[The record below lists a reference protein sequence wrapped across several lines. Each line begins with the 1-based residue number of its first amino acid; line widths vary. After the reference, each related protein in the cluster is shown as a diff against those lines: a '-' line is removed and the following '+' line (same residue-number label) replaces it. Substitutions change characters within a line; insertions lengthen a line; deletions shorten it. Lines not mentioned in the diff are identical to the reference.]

1 MNNKTIAI
9 IAIAAVGIML
19 VATSS
24 MTTID
29 HAVFAYKHKH
39 KHHHHHGNN
48 NKQSQA
54 AAQANVC
61 GNGTMPLKIFCQALS
76 NQIQGDGNA
85 VNVIGVQ
92 PSS

>member
-9 IAIAAVGIML
+9 MAIAAIGVML
-19 VATSS
+19 IATSS
-24 MTTID
+24 LTTID
-29 HAVFAYKHKH
+29 HAAFAKKHR
-39 KHHHHHGNN
+39 HHHHNGNN
-48 NKQSQA
+48 NTQSQA

-61 GNGTMPLKIFCQALS
+61 GNGTLPMKVFCQALS

-92 PSS
+92 PS

>member
-1 MNNKTIAI
+1 M
-9 IAIAAVGIML
+9 AIAAIGVML
-19 VATSS
+19 IATSS
-24 MTTID
+24 LTTID
-29 HAVFAYKHKH
+29 HAAFAKKHR
-39 KHHHHHGNN
+39 HHHHGNN

-61 GNGTMPLKIFCQALS
+61 GNGTLPMKVFCQALS

-92 PSS
+92 PS

>member
-9 IAIAAVGIML
+9 MAIAAIGVML
-19 VATSS
+19 IATSS
-24 MTTID
+24 LTTID
-29 HAVFAYKHKH
+29 HAAFAKKHR
-39 KHHHHHGNN
+39 HHHHNGNN

-61 GNGTMPLKIFCQALS
+61 GNGTLPMKVFCQALS

-92 PSS
+92 PS

>member
-9 IAIAAVGIML
+9 MAIAAIGVML
-19 VATSS
+19 IATASL
-24 MTTID
+24 TTID
-29 HAVFAYKHKH
+29 HAVFAKKHR
-39 KHHHHHGNN
+39 HHHHGNN

-61 GNGTMPLKIFCQALS
+61 GDGTLPMKVFCQALS
-76 NQIQGDGNA
+76 SQIQGDGNA

-92 PSS
+92 PS

>member
-9 IAIAAVGIML
+9 LAIAAIGVML
-19 VATSS
+19 VATSA

-29 HAVFAYKHKH
+29 HAAFAKKHR
-39 KHHHHHGNN
+39 HHHHHGNNN

-61 GNGTMPLKIFCQALS
+61 GNGTLPMKVFCQALS

>member
-1 MNNKTIAI
+1 M
-9 IAIAAVGIML
+9 AIAAIGVML
-19 VATSS
+19 IATSS
-24 MTTID
+24 LTTID
-29 HAVFAYKHKH
+29 HAAFAKKHR
-39 KHHHHHGNN
+39 HHHHNGNN

-61 GNGTMPLKIFCQALS
+61 GNGPLPMKVVCQALS

-92 PSS
+92 PS

>member
-1 MNNKTIAI
+1 M
-9 IAIAAVGIML
+9 AIAAIGVML
-19 VATSS
+19 IATSS
-24 MTTID
+24 LTTID
-29 HAVFAYKHKH
+29 HAAFAKKHR
-39 KHHHHHGNN
+39 HHHHNGNN

-61 GNGTMPLKIFCQALS
+61 GNGTLPMKVFCQALS

-92 PSS
+92 PS

>member
-9 IAIAAVGIML
+9 IAIAALGVML
-19 VATSS
+19 IATSS
-24 MTTID
+24 LTTID
-29 HAVFAYKHKH
+29 HAAFAKKHRN
-39 KHHHHHGNN
+39 HHHHGNN

-54 AAQANVC
+54 AAQANAC
-61 GNGTMPLKIFCQALS
+61 GDGTMPMKIFCQALS

-92 PSS
+92 PS

>member
-1 MNNKTIAI
+1 M
-9 IAIAAVGIML
+9 AIAAIGVML

-24 MTTID
+24 LTTID
-29 HAVFAYKHKH
+29 HAAFAKKHR
-39 KHHHHHGNN
+39 HHHNHGNN

-61 GNGTMPLKIFCQALS
+61 GNGTLPMKVFCQALS

-92 PSS
+92 PS

>member
-1 MNNKTIAI
+1 M
-9 IAIAAVGIML
+9 AIAAIGVML

-24 MTTID
+24 LTTID
-29 HAVFAYKHKH
+29 HAAFAKKHR
-39 KHHHHHGNN
+39 HHHNHGNN

-54 AAQANVC
+54 VAQANVC
-61 GNGTMPLKIFCQALS
+61 GNGTLPMKVFCQALS

-92 PSS
+92 PS

>member
-9 IAIAAVGIML
+9 LAIAALGVML

-29 HAVFAYKHKH
+29 HAVFAKKH
-39 KHHHHHGNN
+39 KHHHHHGNNN

-61 GNGTMPLKIFCQALS
+61 GDGFMPMKVFCQALN

>member
-1 MNNKTIAI
+1 M
-9 IAIAAVGIML
+9 AIAALGVML

-24 MTTID
+24 LTTID
-29 HAVFAYKHKH
+29 HAAFAKKHR
-39 KHHHHHGNN
+39 HHHNHGNN

-61 GNGTMPLKIFCQALS
+61 GNGTLPMKVFCQALS

-92 PSS
+92 PS